1 MRKKQYLVAIGMI
14 FLFVG
19 LMGVVLGFLSV
30 DIIRNIIANMA
41 QFYHTDS
48 VHTHT
53 DMSMSISLS
62 YVFVAVGI
70 GLIAFGIIRTRK
82 R

>member
-1 MRKKQYLVAIGMI
+1 MRKKQYLFAIGMI

-19 LMGVVLGFLSV
+19 LMGVVLGYLSV

-41 QFYHTDS
+41 QFYYFDS

-53 DMSMSISLS
+53 DMSMPISLS
-62 YVFVAVGI
+62 YSLVAVGI
-70 GLIAFGIIRTRK
+70 GLISVDIIRTRK

>member
-19 LMGVVLGFLSV
+19 LMGVVLGYLSV
-30 DIIRNIIANMA
+30 DIVRNIIANMA
-41 QFYHTDS
+41 QFYYFDS

-62 YVFVAVGI
+62 YVLVAVGI
-70 GLIAFGIIRTRK
+70 GLIAVDIIRARK
-82 R
+82 Q